1 MPAIGLTAAGA
12 ASTLAQV
19 SAIRGREAEIA
30 VLRDALDLVESGRR
44 AVVLIEGEAGIG
56 KTRLLDAALDDAR
69 RRGMQVA
76 AGRAE
81 ELEGMRPFGL
91 MTGVF
96 GCTRSATDPRR
107 AAIGELLSGGT
118 GERNPITVTSDPG
131 LRFRVVDALADL
143 VEELALAGPL
153 VIGVDDLQWADASS
167 LLTLAALGRRA
178 EYLPVALIAC
188 FRPSP
193 RSAELDRLAASL
205 AGPPGRYLS
214 LGGLGAAAVADLA
227 ADAMGTAPGQ
237 GLLAGLAGAA
247 GNPLFVTEMLAALA
261 QEGMLETAGGRA
273 EVAQTAL
280 PPTLRLTILRRLSFL
295 SDDMLQALR
304 FASILG
310 ASFTVTDLSVT
321 MDRPVVELFGV
332 LAEGIT
338 GRVLEDDGDRLRF
351 RHDVIRDAIYEDM
364 PATIRHGLH
373 REAGQRLAR
382 TGAPALQVA
391 EHLARGAARGDTEA
405 VGWLSRAAREAAAK
419 SPDVAAAL
427 LGRAAALTAPEDP
440 GRDRL
445 LAEQAGSLMWAGR
458 VARAEEVCRALL
470 ERDHDPATEGAARIC
485 LGYALMASGRPQD
498 GLAELER
505 AASSPLLT
513 GTERSGALGWA
524 SIARMWLGDLDG
536 CEATA
541 EEAGAAAGESGDHMT
556 ITIASSMSAIVSL
569 YHGRLG
575 RAAELIDGAVRAAD
589 RSPHREGHR
598 YPVHVARGYVL
609 IELDRLAD
617 ARATLEAGSR
627 IGEEL
632 GLGWHQGSYHVPS
645 IVQYFVAGQW
655 DEAVTEVEAS
665 VELAAGTGE
674 SFGLL
679 VGRSVLALISLHRN
693 DIRRAGEAIG
703 EYSGATTRF
712 RSQWALWAR
721 ALILEAGGK
730 PAEAYAT
737 LADCWDRC
745 AELGLELEYR
755 MIGADLVRLALARAD
770 QGRAQEVTAR
780 VTELAERNPGIGS
793 LAGAA
798 LRCRACWT
806 TTLARCAP
814 RSTPS
819 PPERGRSSW
828 RSPPRRPGRRWPGA
842 ACPAR
847 PGSCST
853 GRPRSTSGSVP
864 PATWPGPRRC
874 CAGQASAGA
883 AGAAAAGRS
892 SAGTA

>member
-1 MPAIGLTAAGA
+1 M
-12 ASTLAQV
+12 
-19 SAIRGREAEIA
+19 
-30 VLRDALDLVESGRR
+30 
-44 AVVLIEGEAGIG
+44 
-56 KTRLLDAALDDAR
+56 
-69 RRGMQVA
+69 
-76 AGRAE
+76 
-81 ELEGMRPFGL
+81 
-91 MTGVF
+91 
-96 GCTRSATDPRR
+96 
-107 AAIGELLSGGT
+107 
-118 GERNPITVTSDPG
+118 
-131 LRFRVVDALADL
+131 
-143 VEELALAGPL
+143 
-153 VIGVDDLQWADASS
+153 
-167 LLTLAALGRRA
+167 
-178 EYLPVALIAC
+178 
-188 FRPSP
+188 
-193 RSAELDRLAASL
+193 
-205 AGPPGRYLS
+205 
-214 LGGLGAAAVADLA
+214 
-227 ADAMGTAPGQ
+227 
-237 GLLAGLAGAA
+237 
-247 GNPLFVTEMLAALA
+247 
-261 QEGMLETAGGRA
+261 
-273 EVAQTAL
+273 
-280 PPTLRLTILRRLSFL
+280 
-295 SDDMLQALR
+295 
-304 FASILG
+304 
-310 ASFTVTDLSVT
+310 
-321 MDRPVVELFGV
+321 
-332 LAEGIT
+332 
-338 GRVLEDDGDRLRF
+338 
-351 RHDVIRDAIYEDM
+351 
-364 PATIRHGLH
+364 
-373 REAGQRLAR
+373 
-382 TGAPALQVA
+382 A

-541 EEAGAAAGESGDHMT
+541 AEAGAAAGESGDHMT

-703 EYSGATTRF
+703 AVLRGRPPASARSG
-712 RSQWALWAR
+712 
-721 ALILEAGGK
+721 
-730 PAEAYAT
+730 
-737 LADCWDRC
+737 RC
-745 AELGLELEYR
+745 
-755 MIGADLVRLALARAD
+755 
-770 QGRAQEVTAR
+770 GRA
-780 VTELAERNPGIGS
+780 P
-793 LAGAA
+793 
-798 LRCRACWT
+798 
-806 TTLARCAP
+806 
-814 RSTPS
+814 
-819 PPERGRSSW
+819 SSW
-828 RSPPRRPGRRWPGA
+828 RPAANPPRPTRRWPTAGTGA
-842 ACPAR
+842 PNWAWCW
-847 PGSCST
+847 ST
-853 GRPRSTSGSVP
+853 G
-864 PATWPGPRRC
+864 
-874 CAGQASAGA
+874 
-883 AGAAAAGRS
+883 
-892 SAGTA
+892 